1 MSTFRT
7 KAIVLKSHALSE
19 NSKIVTLLTTKCGKV
34 SAVAK
39 GSKKL
44 TSKFGTIL
52 EVFTYLEVQL
62 YQKGA
67 KELHTLTQAKLISS
81 HSLIKEDLEKMAT
94 ALCLI
99 EILDK
104 ILVGKGADLRIFLLT
119 FKVLQFISKNYHP
132 LYIYA
137 YILKLFSLLG
147 LRIHLTSCL
156 ECKKEITSPAKLS
169 FIEGGVICT
178 KCNQDLR
185 AVDISFQMLKLLRN
199 LLFLKFTQ
207 VSKFSYSEESLKDL
221 KRIILDTYINYY
233 LPSPLKSLKFYE
245 KIVNQNTDKRPQD
258 TNLRIF

>member
-19 NSKIVTLLTTKCGKV
+19 DSKIVTLLTTKFGKI

-39 GSKKL
+39 GSKKF
-44 TSKFGTIL
+44 TSKFGAIL

-62 YQKGA
+62 YQKA
-67 KELHTLTQAKLISS
+67 SKELYTLTQAKLISS
-81 HSLIKEDLEKMAT
+81 HSLIRADLEKTAT
-94 ALCLI
+94 ALCLL

-104 ILVGKGADLRIFLLT
+104 ILIGKEADLKIFLLT
-119 FKVLQFISKNYHP
+119 FKVLQFISKNFHP

-147 LRIHLTSCL
+147 LRTHLTNCL
-156 ECKKEITSPAKLS
+156 ECKKEITSGIKLS
-169 FIEGGVICT
+169 FIEGGVICA
-178 KCNQDLR
+178 KCNQDSR
-185 AVDISFQMLKLLRN
+185 AVDISFQLLELLRN
-199 LLFLKFTQ
+199 LLLLKFIQ
-207 VSKFSYSEESLKDL
+207 ISKFSYSKESLRDL

-245 KIVNQNTDKRPQD
+245 KIIK
-258 TNLRIF
+258 